1 MSLSL
6 SLVLWGVK
14 GLSGELQKQPLKF
27 RAPIMNKNLET
38 SRITHP
44 RNGLSS
50 LCSFALLLAGLG
62 ITASSVG
69 CGVIEEEMAQAAA
82 VEVAHDLLG
91 ETVWTGTMNW
101 RFAGPEEFEDV
112 EIVSV
117 SGNDDET
124 RFIVDMD
131 LVDMYS
137 GERWAMRAG
146 VEYDHWN
153 NSDNW
158 RLRSITCMHWEER

>member
-1 MSLSL
+1 
-6 SLVLWGVK
+6 
-14 GLSGELQKQPLKF
+14 
-27 RAPIMNKNLET
+27 MNTKLEN
-38 SRITHP
+38 SRISYRRYRLNTAY
-44 RNGLSS
+44 SIT
-50 LCSFALLLAGLG
+50 LLLAGLG
-62 ITASSVG
+62 IATSSVG
-69 CGVIEEEMAQAAA
+69 CGYIEEEITQAAA
-82 VEVAHDLLG
+82 VEVANDLLG

-131 LVDMYS
+131 LVDIYS